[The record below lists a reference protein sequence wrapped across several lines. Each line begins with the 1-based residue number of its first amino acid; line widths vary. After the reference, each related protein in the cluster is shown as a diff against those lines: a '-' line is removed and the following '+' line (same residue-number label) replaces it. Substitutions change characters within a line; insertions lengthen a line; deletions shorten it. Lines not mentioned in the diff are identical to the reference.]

1 MLLCFIRK
9 GKVPRQKFHPPRS
22 KSSYEAGVPAG
33 VSYRA
38 TKHCPA
44 PSLGSLASVQAWLKR
59 CILVGISL
67 RARSP
72 DPAQLA
78 SLREPGALDPAIP
91 QLLRLSKW

>member
-22 KSSYEAGVPAG
+22 KSSYEVGVPAG